1 VGRFGPRRDL
11 LRIKTETLLTGIARR
26 STIGPS
32 PWFSAP
38 LSLARF
44 ERSPRSYYAV
54 IRILARIWGLRIDN
68 EYDFAHD
75 LLTRPA
81 RIQKLLINAP
91 NSFIIFRVYTFCEL
105 VVKSF
110 QFLRIAHPYDH
121 PLLFNARVICIV

>member
-11 LRIKTETLLTGIARR
+11 LSIKTETLLTAIVRR

-32 PWFSAP
+32 TWFLAP

-54 IRILARIWGLRIDN
+54 IRILAMILGLRID
-68 EYDFAHD
+68 EAYDFAHD
-75 LLTRPA
+75 LLTRPP
-81 RIQKLLINAP
+81 RIQKLPKNAP
-91 NSFIIFRVYTFCEL
+91 NSFIIFRVYTFCEV

-110 QFLRIAHPYDH
+110 EFPRMAHRMITRYSS
-121 PLLFNARVICIV
+121 RTV